1 MADFGP
7 ELIQIAK
14 DHNVSFLFE
23 ASVGGGIPIIRPL
36 QSSLNPDEIL
46 EISGILNGTTNFI
59 LTEMTNK
66 GADFDTVLKEA
77 QQLGYAEADPTADV
91 EGYDACR
98 KIAILTSL
106 AYGKTLDF
114 NDVYTEGITKITD
127 RDSV

>member
-1 MADFGP
+1 M
-7 ELIQIAK
+7 
-14 DHNVSFLFE
+14 FE

-77 QQLGYAEADPTADV
+77 QQLSYAEADPTADV

-98 KIAILTSL
+98 KIAILTSSSC
-106 AYGKTLDF
+106 GKTGF
-114 NDVYTEGITKITD
+114 
-127 RDSV
+127 

>member
-1 MADFGP
+1 
-7 ELIQIAK
+7 
-14 DHNVSFLFE
+14 
-23 ASVGGGIPIIRPL
+23 
-36 QSSLNPDEIL
+36 
-46 EISGILNGTTNFI
+46 
-59 LTEMTNK
+59 MTNK

-127 RDSV
+127 RDIVYAGKIGESKNFWFQQERWRSHQRKSCTGADLSGEPII

>member
-1 MADFGP
+1 M
-7 ELIQIAK
+7 
-14 DHNVSFLFE
+14 FE

-106 AYGKTLDF
+106 AYGKTTGF
-114 NDVYTEGITKITD
+114 
-127 RDSV
+127 

>member
-77 QQLGYAEADPTADV
+77 QQLGYAEADPLSLIHISADN
-91 EGYDACR
+91 
-98 KIAILTSL
+98 ILHSYHSF
-106 AYGKTLDF
+106 A
-114 NDVYTEGITKITD
+114 V
-127 RDSV
+127 